1 MSRKETLQDMDRLL
15 EACKVCPKRVDKK
28 WAQPS
33 YNRLQKHCNTKC
45 ATGKKLL
52 KIAVTLDKEVRARR
66 KQKKGVSA

>member
-1 MSRKETLQDMDRLL
+1 MLRQ
-15 EACKVCPKRVDKK
+15 EALKDLDQYLSECKVCPKRMDKK
-28 WAQPS
+28 WSHPS

-52 KIAVTLDKEVRARR
+52 GIADVLEEDVRARR